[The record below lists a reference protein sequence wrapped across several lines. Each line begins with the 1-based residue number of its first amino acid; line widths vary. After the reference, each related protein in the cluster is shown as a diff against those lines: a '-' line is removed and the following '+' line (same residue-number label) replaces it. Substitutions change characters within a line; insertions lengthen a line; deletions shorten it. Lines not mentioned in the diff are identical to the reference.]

1 MQFTLIP
8 FILCL
13 TQAVLAQSPREYD
26 KQLRQLDNVA
36 RNSAV
41 LDQDK
46 WIQKYREQDYAYLTD
61 LYMQFFPG
69 FTYSYNPPA
78 TDCPPVL
85 RVQANSLDLL
95 DKIGWV

>member
-1 MQFTLIP
+1 VIDIFPALHTCI
-8 FILCL
+8 
-13 TQAVLAQSPREYD
+13 AYSREQPD
-26 KQLRQLDNVA
+26 
-36 RNSAV
+36 SIAV

-85 RVQANSLDLL
+85 RVQATSLDLL
-95 DKIGWV
+95 DKPGWVRGNPALIDDSGEE